1 MTCFIANGKR
11 TQRLILEA
19 LGDDVDDEDDDDDE
33 EEDEKKRSVPD
44 LLEKGDLGHFSPGCR
59 PPQRTTS
66 SRKVTSFSA
75 ITSRTPLATHAP
87 RRCAVAARRSAKG
100 TLK

>member
-33 EEDEKKRSVPD
+33 DEEEDEKKRSVPD
-44 LLEKGDLGHFSPGCR
+44 LLEKGDLGHFSPGA
-59 PPQRTTS
+59 TTS
-66 SRKVTSFSA
+66 TVTTTTRKTHLGVKSFLSR
-75 ITSRTPLATHAP
+75 RLAND
-87 RRCAVAARRSAKG
+87 KG
-100 TLK
+100 